1 MTDDAQGSAPA
12 KGSASVAGGRATGA
26 ATRIIVALDYP
37 NPRQALPLLDS
48 LDGAEC
54 KLKIGKELFVRG
66 GPQFVRQAAERGF
79 DVFLDLKFHD
89 IPNTVAQAC
98 SAAADLGVWMM
109 NVHALGGKKMLEA
122 ARNALDKAG
131 GSRPLL
137 VAVTVLTSLDA
148 HDLRQLGLM
157 GSVEENVLRLARLAH
172 AAGLDGVVC
181 SPRETALLRGA
192 LGADFC
198 LVTPGIRPSNSTAD
212 DQKRTLTPCEA
223 LQAGA
228 SYLVIGRPITRAP
241 DPMQALRAIQSE
253 IASLHTT

>member
-1 MTDDAQGSAPA
+1 M
-12 KGSASVAGGRATGA
+12 V
-26 ATRIIVALDYP
+26 VALDYP
-37 NPRQALPLLDS
+37 DPRQALRLLDA
-48 LDGAEC
+48 LDGAQC

-66 GPQFVRQAAERGF
+66 GPQFVQQVARRGF

-98 SAAADLGVWMM
+98 NAAADLGVWMM
-109 NVHALGGKKMLEA
+109 NVHALGGAKMLEA
-122 ARNALDKAG
+122 ARNALDKTG

-148 HDLRQLGLM
+148 HDLGEIGLT
-157 GSVEENVLRLARLAH
+157 GTVEENVMRLARLTH

-192 LGADFC
+192 LGADFY
-198 LVTPGIRPSNSTAD
+198 LVTPGIRPSDSAAD
-212 DQKRTLTPCEA
+212 DQKRTLAPCEA

-253 IASLHTT
+253 IAPLLAR